1 MSLTDRNDKLGSSN
15 STGVEPMK
23 VKIFTK
29 MNKKNKVEPANS
41 EYEAEINEWLVLNP
55 SIEIRHIQQSAGG
68 GSQGPFIFCI
78 TVWYDER
85 K

>member
-1 MSLTDRNDKLGSSN
+1 
-15 STGVEPMK
+15 MK

-29 MNKKNKVEPANS
+29 MNPKNKVEPVNAQLES
-41 EYEAEINEWLVLNP
+41 EINEWLQMNRN
-55 SIEIRHIQQSAGG
+55 IEIRYIQQSAGG
-68 GSQGPFIFCI
+68 GSMGPFLFCI